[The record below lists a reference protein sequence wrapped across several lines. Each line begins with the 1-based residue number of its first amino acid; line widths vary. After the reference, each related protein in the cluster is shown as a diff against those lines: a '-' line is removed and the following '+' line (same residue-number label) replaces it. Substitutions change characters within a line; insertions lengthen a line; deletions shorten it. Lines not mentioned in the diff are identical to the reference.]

1 MKIKNTKEAL
11 AASVVAMLVAQVMLF
26 LVSWLVTAASPE
38 TNMRSLLSNE
48 GIRWF
53 FGSFTDNIAVQPLV
67 WIIILAMACGMVK
80 DSQITDVL
88 WRRKQRPTYRQTFA
102 LRIVALMMIAFAVII
117 FLVAF
122 MPHAPLLSA
131 TGRLFPSAFSKS
143 VIPIIAAVCTI
154 AAATYGLMVGVLRN
168 ATDVVMAMAKGIA
181 KAAPLIV
188 LYVMAAELFASI
200 VYVFH
205 IY

>member
-53 FGSFTDNIAVQPLV
+53 FGSFTDNVAVQPLV
-67 WIIILAMACGMVK
+67 WIVVLAMAWGMVTE
-80 DSQITDVL
+80 SQITDTL
-88 WRRKQRPTYRQTFA
+88 LKRKQRRTYRQTFA
-102 LRIVALMMIAFAVII
+102 LRIVALMMIAFAVIV

-143 VIPIIAAVCTI
+143 VIPMIAAVCTI
-154 AAATYGLMVGVLRN
+154 AAATYGVMVGVLRT

-188 LYVMAAELFASI
+188 LYVMAAELIASI

-205 IY
+205 I